1 MYRTIEKEK
10 SPWLCVSVFQI
21 KKGLKF
27 IIMNKGK
34 LFFTLLSLLA
44 ALAVNAQEFHFT
56 GHAEGVCNSHM
67 FTTVEGFY
75 NDTIKIDS
83 NGNFEFTAKVA
94 KPQFAYFSIM
104 EKQASLVLFVENGVN
119 CHADITFQP
128 AQMDG
133 IEYNKAILNLKGNNE
148 NEYALH
154 RDFAAWRFLS
164 WKNSWNTTRMTA
176 A

>member
-1 MYRTIEKEK
+1 
-10 SPWLCVSVFQI
+10 
-21 KKGLKF
+21 
-27 IIMNKGK
+27 
-34 LFFTLLSLLA
+34 
-44 ALAVNAQEFHFT
+44 
-56 GHAEGVCNSHM
+56 M

-94 KPQFAYFSIM
+94 KPQFAYFSIK

-133 IEYNKAILNLKGNNE
+133 IEYNKAILNRMGYMVRTL
-148 NEYALH
+148 LH
-154 RDFAAWRFLS
+154 GDSFRG
-164 WKNSWNTTRMTA
+164 KTRGTLQG
-176 A
+176 